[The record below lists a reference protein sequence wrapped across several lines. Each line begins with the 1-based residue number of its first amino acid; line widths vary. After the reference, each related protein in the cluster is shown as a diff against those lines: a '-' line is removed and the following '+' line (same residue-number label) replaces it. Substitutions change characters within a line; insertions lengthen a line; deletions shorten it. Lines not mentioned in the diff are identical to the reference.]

1 MNACEQTTSRL
12 SGYLDEALPADEQA
26 ATARHLDACP
36 SCRRAAEA
44 QRTACAVLRQ
54 AAPRLRQTFMPPGL
68 ETRCRAAARE
78 ALTPRPRHSWLA
90 RLAPAA
96 LAVVMILVT
105 GGVLFA
111 VATERSDTLLAAQ
124 LAADHEKCFRFFA
137 PAEGTSVEPR
147 VVEATLRQRF
157 GWNGHVPGSSDAD
170 GLQLAGARRCMYA
183 DGTIP
188 HVMYRAHGQN
198 MSLFI
203 LRGVHRHDA
212 DLTVLG
218 HRSRIWS
225 EGDTTFVLVSS
236 TAGGDLV
243 DAAAHVRQDT
253 H

>member
-1 MNACEQTTSRL
+1 MTECERTTSRL
-12 SGYLDEALPADEQA
+12 PGYLDGALPADEQD
-26 ATARHLDACP
+26 ATARHLGACP
-36 SCRRAAEA
+36 PCRREADAQRAAAELV
-44 QRTACAVLRQ
+44 RLSSPTLRQ
-54 AAPRLRQTFMPPGL
+54 VLMPPGL

-78 ALTPRPRHSWLA
+78 ALTPRPRRSWLA

-96 LAVVMILVT
+96 LAVVMIAVT

-137 PAEGTSVEPR
+137 PAEGTTVEPR
-147 VVEATLRQRF
+147 AVEATLRQRF

-170 GLQLAGARRCMYA
+170 GLRLGGARRCVYA
-183 DGTIP
+183 DGSIP

-198 MSLFI
+198 LSLFI
-203 LRGVHRHDA
+203 LSGVRRHEA
-212 DLTVLG
+212 DLTVFG
-218 HRSRIWS
+218 HRSRIWT

-236 TAGGDLV
+236 SAGGDMLDV
-243 DAAAHVRQDT
+243 ATHVRQDA